1 MVKVSVVL
9 VWRMFAKSRL
19 ILVNWFFVKFDRD
32 DVGDSLFF
40 EVELVWVSVFLG
52 GRVVI
57 ELVVLSFFF
66 SVFV

>member
-40 EVELVWVSVFLG
+40 EVELVWVLVFLG